1 MSVTGGVALRKEAKL
16 TLFTVGPFRVIGADG
31 QDLTPKG
38 RKACGLLALLA
49 LAPNHRRPRAWLQDK
64 LWSDRGPEQGAGSL
78 RQALYEIRHAF
89 GPMSDCLIADKT
101 MVALDDRYVAIDH
114 RHVAI
119 EEASRRT
126 RIGAPTPAD
135 EVELFEGLDIAD
147 PEFEDW
153 LRDERQQFAPEE
165 QGERSGAG
173 RDQQH
178 DEPMRGSARMQR
190 LQLAL
195 EPVGQ
200 AASFQDQI
208 IAYCLTDLVA
218 KTISELGTIDVLD
231 FRGGA
236 AQSQPLVSEHAL
248 ALQAGVAVDPA
259 GTTWRM
265 ILADAAEKRVL
276 WSTGSRQEGGKLD
289 IGDPALLREMNQ
301 IVDAAL
307 SGFLT
312 KPDAGA
318 EQRIATLLCQRG
330 IQHLFKL
337 GRDNM
342 ALADQLFA
350 RAFEMEPRGIY
361 LAWRAY
367 LRTYLLAERLTNDR
381 QVASD
386 EALAFMH
393 QALEMEPRNSFV
405 AGFSAHVHSIVRRSY
420 VAAYELAQRS
430 IQLNRANPMGWA
442 CLGIAECHLGK
453 ATVGFEHTLIARE
466 LAGTTPLRFQVD
478 GLACLAGSM
487 ADDVDRSIWL
497 GEACHALAPTFKPPL
512 RYLSALYLLRGEEQ
526 QSEEMIRRLRVLE
539 PEFSYEMLREVSYPA
554 ASLRRSKLL
563 ERIPSRQV

>member
-1 MSVTGGVALRKEAKL
+1 MSVASGVTLGNEAKL
-16 TLFTVGPFRVIGADG
+16 TLFTVGPFRVIGANG

-89 GPMSDCLIADKT
+89 GRMSDCLIADRT

-119 EEASRRT
+119 GEASRRT
-126 RIGAPTPAD
+126 RTVAPTPAD
-135 EVELFEGLDIAD
+135 EIELFEGLDIAD

-153 LRDERQQFAPEE
+153 LRDERQRFAPEE
-165 QGERSGAG
+165 RGGAG
-173 RDQQH
+173 RDQRH
-178 DEPMRGSARMQR
+178 HEPVAGGSPKMQR

-195 EPVGQ
+195 KPVVQ
-200 AASFQDQI
+200 AASVQDQI
-208 IAYCLTDLVA
+208 IAYSLTDLVA
-218 KTISELGTIDVLD
+218 KTMSELGTIDVLD
-231 FRGGA
+231 FRSDGA
-236 AQSQPLVSEHAL
+236 HSQPLVSEHAL
-248 ALQAGVAVDPA
+248 ALQAGVAADPA

-276 WSTGSRQEGGKLD
+276 WATGSRQEGGNLD
-289 IGDPALLREMNQ
+289 MGDPGLLREMNQ

-312 KPDAGA
+312 RPDAGA

-330 IQHLFKL
+330 IQQLFKL

-342 ALADQLFA
+342 AVADRLFA
-350 RAFEMEPRGIY
+350 RAFEMEQRGIY

-367 LRTYLLAERLTNDR
+367 LRTYLLAERLTDDR
-381 QVASD
+381 QLASD

-405 AGFSAHVHSIVRRSY
+405 ASFSAHVHSIARRSY

-453 ATVGFEHTLIARE
+453 ATVGFEHTLFARE

-478 GLACLAGSM
+478 GLACIAGSM
-487 ADDVDRSIWL
+487 AGDVDGSIWL

-512 RYLSALYLLRGEEQ
+512 RFLSALYLLRGEEQ

-563 ERIPSRQV
+563 ERMPSRQI